1 MAKANKQTHVVDDG
15 QVDLEFD
22 EYEEKVVTAGEDDVQ
37 EEEQVASGSV
47 EEGDSDEEVE
57 QYSES
62 VQKRINRL
70 TKKMREAERN
80 EQEAIGY
87 AQQVQAESEKIKTRL
102 KQVDHGYMSE
112 YSGRIAAEEK
122 AAQDDLKQ
130 AVRSGDPDATVAAQS
145 RLTEIQVQKSKLEEA
160 KRVSD
165 ARAQQQKAAQ
175 QQQQQQQA
183 PQQQQQIQRDP
194 RAEEW
199 ARKNKWFSMAQTPDR
214 DVAMTG
220 AARAIHEVL
229 VEEEGFDPT
238 SDEYYDEID
247 LRIRDMF
254 PDKFSGSEPATKTNG
269 TARRGAQ
276 TVAGAS
282 RSRTGRNRRQVKLT
296 PSQRTI
302 AAKLGVPE
310 SEYAK
315 YVK

>member
-1 MAKANKQTHVVDDG
+1 MAKANKQKHVVDDG
-15 QVDLEFD
+15 QVDLDFD
-22 EYEEKVVTAGEDDVQ
+22 EYEETVVTTGE
-37 EEEQVASGSV
+37 EEAEEQVASSS
-47 EEGDSDEEVE
+47 EEEEEVE

-87 AQQVQAESEKIKTRL
+87 AQQVQAESEKIKSRL
-102 KQVDHGYMSE
+102 KQVDYGYMSE
-112 YSGRIAAEEK
+112 YSGRLAAEEK
-122 AAQDDLKQ
+122 AAEEDLKK
-130 AVRSGDPDATVAAQS
+130 AVRSADPEATVASQS

-160 KRVSD
+160 KRISE
-165 ARAQQQKAAQ
+165 ARAQ
-175 QQQQQQQA
+175 QQQQQ
-183 PQQQQQIQRDP
+183 PQQQQPQQQQVQRDP

-199 ARKNKWFSMAQTPDR
+199 ARKNKWFSMKNTPQR

-254 PDKFSGSEPATKTNG
+254 PDKFSDSEPASQTNG

-282 RSRTGRNRRQVKLT
+282 RSRTGRNRRQVKLS

-302 AAKLGVPE
+302 AARLGVPE

>member
-1 MAKANKQTHVVDDG
+1 MATANKQTHEVDDG
-15 QVDLEFD
+15 QVDLDFD
-22 EYEEKVVTAGEDDVQ
+22 EYEETVVTPGETE
-37 EEEQVASGSV
+37 EEEQVASGA
-47 EEGDSDEEVE
+47 EEEEVE

-112 YSGRIAAEEK
+112 YSGRLAAEEK
-122 AAQDDLKQ
+122 AAEEALKQ
-130 AVRSGDPDATVAAQS
+130 AVRSADPEATVSSQS

-160 KRVSD
+160 KRVSE
-165 ARAQQQKAAQ
+165 ARAQQQQAAQ
-175 QQQQQQQA
+175 QQQQQQQ
-183 PQQQQQIQRDP
+183 PQPQQQQPQQQQIQRDP

-199 ARKNKWFSMAQTPDR
+199 ARKNKWFSMANTPDR

-254 PDKFSGSEPATKTNG
+254 PNNFSGSEPASQTNG

-282 RSRTGRNRRQVKLT
+282 RSRTGRNRRQVKLS
-296 PSQRTI
+296 PSQRAI

>member
-1 MAKANKQTHVVDDG
+1 MAKSNKQTHVVDDG

-22 EYEEKVVTAGEDDVQ
+22 EYEEKVVTVGE
-37 EEEQVASGSV
+37 EEEQVASESV

-80 EQEAIGY
+80 EQEALGY

-130 AVRSGDPDATVAAQS
+130 AVRSADPDATVSAQS

-160 KRVSD
+160 KRVSE

-175 QQQQQQQA
+175 QQQQQQQQ
-183 PQQQQQIQRDP
+183 PPQQQIQRDP

-199 ARKNKWFSMAQTPDR
+199 ARKNKWFSMAQTPQR

-254 PDKFSGSEPATKTNG
+254 PDNFSGSEPATKTNG

>member
-1 MAKANKQTHVVDDG
+1 MATANKQTHEVDDG
-15 QVDLEFD
+15 QVDLDFD
-22 EYEEKVVTAGEDDVQ
+22 EYEETVVTPGETE
-37 EEEQVASGSV
+37 EEEQVASGA
-47 EEGDSDEEVE
+47 EEEEVE

-112 YSGRIAAEEK
+112 YSGRLAAEEK
-122 AAQDDLKQ
+122 AAEEALKQ
-130 AVRSGDPDATVAAQS
+130 AVRSADPEATVSSQS

-160 KRVSD
+160 KRVSE
-165 ARAQQQKAAQ
+165 ARAQQQQAAQ
-175 QQQQQQQA
+175 QQQQQQQQ
-183 PQQQQQIQRDP
+183 PQQQQPQQQQIQRDP

-199 ARKNKWFSMAQTPDR
+199 ARKNKWFSMANTPDR

-254 PDKFSGSEPATKTNG
+254 PNNFSGSEPASQTNG

-282 RSRTGRNRRQVKLT
+282 RSRTGRNRRQVKLS
-296 PSQRTI
+296 PSQRAI

>member
-1 MAKANKQTHVVDDG
+1 MAKSNKQTHVVDDG

-22 EYEEKVVTAGEDDVQ
+22 EYEEKVVIAGE
-37 EEEQVASGSV
+37 EEEQVATESV
-47 EEGDSDEEVE
+47 EEGDSEEEVE

-80 EQEAIGY
+80 EQEALGY

-122 AAQDDLKQ
+122 SAEEALKQ
-130 AVRSGDPDATVAAQS
+130 AVRSADPDATVSAQS

-160 KRVSD
+160 KRVSE

-175 QQQQQQQA
+175 QQQQQQQQQ
-183 PQQQQQIQRDP
+183 PQQQQQQQIQRDP

-199 ARKNKWFSMAQTPDR
+199 ARKNKWFSMAQTPQR

-254 PDKFSGSEPATKTNG
+254 PDNFSGSEPASQTNG

-282 RSRTGRNRRQVKLT
+282 RSRTGRNRRKVKLT

>member
-1 MAKANKQTHVVDDG
+1 
-15 QVDLEFD
+15 
-22 EYEEKVVTAGEDDVQ
+22 
-37 EEEQVASGSV
+37 
-47 EEGDSDEEVE
+47 
-57 QYSES
+57 
-62 VQKRINRL
+62 
-70 TKKMREAERN
+70 
-80 EQEAIGY
+80 
-87 AQQVQAESEKIKTRL
+87 
-102 KQVDHGYMSE
+102 
-112 YSGRIAAEEK
+112 
-122 AAQDDLKQ
+122 
-130 AVRSGDPDATVAAQS
+130 
-145 RLTEIQVQKSKLEEA
+145 
-160 KRVSD
+160 
-165 ARAQQQKAAQ
+165 
-175 QQQQQQQA
+175 
-183 PQQQQQIQRDP
+183 
-194 RAEEW
+194 
-199 ARKNKWFSMAQTPDR
+199 MAQTPDR

>member
-1 MAKANKQTHVVDDG
+1 MAKANKQTHEVDDG
-15 QVDLEFD
+15 QVDLDFD
-22 EYEEKVVTAGEDDVQ
+22 EYEETVVTPGEAE
-37 EEEQVASGSV
+37 EEEQVASGA
-47 EEGDSDEEVE
+47 EEEEVE

-112 YSGRIAAEEK
+112 YSGRLAAEEK
-122 AAQDDLKQ
+122 AAEEALKQ
-130 AVRSGDPDATVAAQS
+130 AVRSADPEATVSSQS

-160 KRVSD
+160 KRVSE
-165 ARAQQQKAAQ
+165 ARAQQQQAAQ
-175 QQQQQQQA
+175 QQQQQQ
-183 PQQQQQIQRDP
+183 PQQQQPPQQQIQRDP

-199 ARKNKWFSMAQTPDR
+199 ARKNKWFSMANTPDR

-254 PDKFSGSEPATKTNG
+254 PNNFSGSEPASQTNG

-282 RSRTGRNRRQVKLT
+282 RSRTGRNRRQVKLS
-296 PSQRTI
+296 PSQRAI

>member
-15 QVDLEFD
+15 QVDLDFD
-22 EYEEKVVTAGEDDVQ
+22 EYEETVVTTGGE
-37 EEEQVASGSV
+37 EAEEQVASGSV
-47 EEGDSDEEVE
+47 EEEEEVE

-70 TKKMREAERN
+70 TKKMRDAERN

-87 AQQVQAESEKIKTRL
+87 ARSVQAESEKIKTRL
-102 KQVDHGYMSE
+102 QQVDHGYMSE
-112 YSGRIAAEEK
+112 YSGRLAAEEK
-122 AAQDDLKQ
+122 AAEEALKQ
-130 AVRSGDPDATVAAQS
+130 AVRSADPDATVSSQS
-145 RLTEIQVQKSKLEEA
+145 RLTAIHVQKAKLEEA
-160 KRVSD
+160 KRVSE
-165 ARAQQQKAAQ
+165 ARQQV
-175 QQQQQQQA
+175 QQQQA
-183 PQQQQQIQRDP
+183 QVQQQPQQQPQQQQQQRDP

-199 ARKNKWFSMAQTPDR
+199 ARKNKWFSMAQTPQR

-254 PDKFSGSEPATKTNG
+254 PDNFSGSEPAARTNG

-282 RSRTGRNRRQVKLT
+282 RSRTGRTRRQVKLS
-296 PSQRTI
+296 PSQRSI

>member
-1 MAKANKQTHVVDDG
+1 MAKANKQKHVVDDG
-15 QVDLEFD
+15 QVDLDFD
-22 EYEEKVVTAGEDDVQ
+22 EYEETVVTTGE
-37 EEEQVASGSV
+37 EEAEEQVASSS
-47 EEGDSDEEVE
+47 EEEEEVE

-87 AQQVQAESEKIKTRL
+87 AQQVQAESEKIKSRL
-102 KQVDHGYMSE
+102 KQVDYGYMSE
-112 YSGRIAAEEK
+112 YSGRLAAEEK
-122 AAQDDLKQ
+122 AAEEDLKK
-130 AVRSGDPDATVAAQS
+130 AVRSADPEATVASQS

-160 KRVSD
+160 KRISE
-165 ARAQQQKAAQ
+165 ARAQ
-175 QQQQQQQA
+175 QQQQQ
-183 PQQQQQIQRDP
+183 PQQQQPQQQVQRDP

-199 ARKNKWFSMAQTPDR
+199 ARKNKWFSMKNTPQR

-254 PDKFSGSEPATKTNG
+254 PDKFSDSEPASQTNG

-282 RSRTGRNRRQVKLT
+282 RSRTGRNRRQVKLS

-302 AAKLGVPE
+302 AARLGVPE

>member
-15 QVDLEFD
+15 QVDLDFD
-22 EYEEKVVTAGEDDVQ
+22 EYEETVVTTGGE
-37 EEEQVASGSV
+37 EAEEQVASGSV
-47 EEGDSDEEVE
+47 EEEEEVE

-70 TKKMREAERN
+70 TKKMRDAERN

-87 AQQVQAESEKIKTRL
+87 ARSVQAESEKIKTRL
-102 KQVDHGYMSE
+102 QQVDHGYMSE
-112 YSGRIAAEEK
+112 YSGRLAAEEK
-122 AAQDDLKQ
+122 AAEEALKQ
-130 AVRSGDPDATVAAQS
+130 AVRSADPDATVSSQS
-145 RLTEIQVQKSKLEEA
+145 RLTAIHVQKAKLEEA
-160 KRVSD
+160 KRVSE
-165 ARAQQQKAAQ
+165 ARQQVQQQQAQVQQQPQQPQ
-175 QQQQQQQA
+175 QQQQQQ
-183 PQQQQQIQRDP
+183 QRDP

-199 ARKNKWFSMAQTPDR
+199 ARKNKWFSMAQTPQR

-254 PDKFSGSEPATKTNG
+254 PDNFSGSEPAARTNG

-282 RSRTGRNRRQVKLT
+282 RSRTGRTRRQVKLS
-296 PSQRTI
+296 PSQRSI

>member
-1 MAKANKQTHVVDDG
+1 MAKANKQKHVVDDG
-15 QVDLEFD
+15 QVDLDFD
-22 EYEEKVVTAGEDDVQ
+22 EYEETVVTTGE
-37 EEEQVASGSV
+37 EEAEEQVASSS
-47 EEGDSDEEVE
+47 EEEEEVE

-87 AQQVQAESEKIKTRL
+87 AQQVQAESEKIKSRL
-102 KQVDHGYMSE
+102 KQVDYGYMSE
-112 YSGRIAAEEK
+112 YSGRLAAEEK
-122 AAQDDLKQ
+122 AAEEDLKK
-130 AVRSGDPDATVAAQS
+130 AVRSADPEATVASQS

-160 KRVSD
+160 KRISE
-165 ARAQQQKAAQ
+165 ARAQ
-175 QQQQQQQA
+175 QQQQQ
-183 PQQQQQIQRDP
+183 PQQQQPQQQQVQRDP

-199 ARKNKWFSMAQTPDR
+199 ARKNKWFSMKNTPQR

-238 SDEYYDEID
+238 SDEYYDELD

-254 PDKFSGSEPATKTNG
+254 PDKFSDSEPASQTNG

-282 RSRTGRNRRQVKLT
+282 RSRTGRNRRQVKLS

-302 AAKLGVPE
+302 AARLGVPE

>member
-1 MAKANKQTHVVDDG
+1 MAKSNKQTHVVDDG

-22 EYEEKVVTAGEDDVQ
+22 EYEEKVVIAGE
-37 EEEQVASGSV
+37 EEEQVATESV
-47 EEGDSDEEVE
+47 EEGDSEEEVE

-80 EQEAIGY
+80 EQEALGY

-122 AAQDDLKQ
+122 SAEEALKQ
-130 AVRSGDPDATVAAQS
+130 AVRSADPDATVSAQS

-160 KRVSD
+160 KRVSE

-175 QQQQQQQA
+175 QQQQQQQQQ
-183 PQQQQQIQRDP
+183 PQQQQQQQIQRDP

-199 ARKNKWFSMAQTPDR
+199 ARKNKWFSMAQTPQR

-254 PDKFSGSEPATKTNG
+254 PDNFSGSDPATKTNG

-282 RSRTGRNRRQVKLT
+282 RSRTGRNRRKVKLT

>member
-15 QVDLEFD
+15 QVDLDFD
-22 EYEEKVVTAGEDDVQ
+22 EYEETVVTTGGE
-37 EEEQVASGSV
+37 EAEEQVASGSV
-47 EEGDSDEEVE
+47 EEEEEVE

-70 TKKMREAERN
+70 TKKMRDAERN

-87 AQQVQAESEKIKTRL
+87 ARSVQAESEKIKTRL
-102 KQVDHGYMSE
+102 QQVDHGYMSE
-112 YSGRIAAEEK
+112 YSGRLAAEEK
-122 AAQDDLKQ
+122 AAEEALKQ
-130 AVRSGDPDATVAAQS
+130 AVRSADPDATVSSQS
-145 RLTEIQVQKSKLEEA
+145 RLTAIHVQKAKLEEA
-160 KRVSD
+160 KRVSE
-165 ARAQQQKAAQ
+165 ARQQV
-175 QQQQQQQA
+175 QQQQA
-183 PQQQQQIQRDP
+183 QVQQQPQQQPQQQQQQRDP

-199 ARKNKWFSMAQTPDR
+199 ARKNKWFSMAQTPQR

-254 PDKFSGSEPATKTNG
+254 PDNFSGSEPSARTNG

-282 RSRTGRNRRQVKLT
+282 RSRTGRTRRQVKLS
-296 PSQRTI
+296 PSQRSI

>member
-1 MAKANKQTHVVDDG
+1 MAKSNKQTHVVDDG
-15 QVDLEFD
+15 QVDLEFE
-22 EYEEKVVTAGEDDVQ
+22 EYEEKVVIAGE
-37 EEEQVASGSV
+37 EKEQVATESV
-47 EEGDSDEEVE
+47 EGGDSEEEVE

-80 EQEAIGY
+80 EQEALGY

-122 AAQDDLKQ
+122 SAEEALKQ
-130 AVRSGDPDATVAAQS
+130 AVRSADPDATVSAQS

-160 KRVSD
+160 KRVSE
-165 ARAQQQKAAQ
+165 ARAQHQKAAQ
-175 QQQQQQQA
+175 QQPQ
-183 PQQQQQIQRDP
+183 PQQPPQQQIQRDP

-254 PDKFSGSEPATKTNG
+254 PDNFSGSEPAARTNG
-269 TARRGAQ
+269 TAKRGAQ

>member
-1 MAKANKQTHVVDDG
+1 
-15 QVDLEFD
+15 
-22 EYEEKVVTAGEDDVQ
+22 
-37 EEEQVASGSV
+37 
-47 EEGDSDEEVE
+47 
-57 QYSES
+57 
-62 VQKRINRL
+62 
-70 TKKMREAERN
+70 MREAERN
-80 EQEAIGY
+80 EQEALGY

-122 AAQDDLKQ
+122 SAEEALKQ
-130 AVRSGDPDATVAAQS
+130 AVRSADPDATVSAQS

-160 KRVSD
+160 KRVSE
-165 ARAQQQKAAQ
+165 ARAQHQKAAQ
-175 QQQQQQQA
+175 QQPQ
-183 PQQQQQIQRDP
+183 PQQPPQQQIQRDP

-254 PDKFSGSEPATKTNG
+254 PDNFSGSEPAARTNG

>member
-15 QVDLEFD
+15 QVDLDFD
-22 EYEEKVVTAGEDDVQ
+22 EYEETVVTTGGE
-37 EEEQVASGSV
+37 EAEEQVASGSV
-47 EEGDSDEEVE
+47 EEEEEVE

-70 TKKMREAERN
+70 TKKMRDAERN

-87 AQQVQAESEKIKTRL
+87 ARSVQAESEKIKTRL
-102 KQVDHGYMSE
+102 QQVDHGYMSE
-112 YSGRIAAEEK
+112 YSGRLAAEEK
-122 AAQDDLKQ
+122 AAEEALKQ
-130 AVRSGDPDATVAAQS
+130 AVRSADPDATVSSQS
-145 RLTEIQVQKSKLEEA
+145 RLTAIHVQKAKLEEA
-160 KRVSD
+160 KRVSE
-165 ARAQQQKAAQ
+165 ARQQV
-175 QQQQQQQA
+175 QQQQA
-183 PQQQQQIQRDP
+183 QVQQQPQPQQQPQQQRDP

-199 ARKNKWFSMAQTPDR
+199 ARKNKWFSMAQTPQR

-254 PDKFSGSEPATKTNG
+254 PDNFSGSEPAARTNG

-282 RSRTGRNRRQVKLT
+282 RSRTGRTRRQVKLS
-296 PSQRTI
+296 PSQRSI

>member
-1 MAKANKQTHVVDDG
+1 MAKANKQKHVVDDG
-15 QVDLEFD
+15 QVDLDFD
-22 EYEEKVVTAGEDDVQ
+22 EYEETVVTTGE
-37 EEEQVASGSV
+37 EEAEEQVASSS
-47 EEGDSDEEVE
+47 EEEEEVE

-87 AQQVQAESEKIKTRL
+87 AQQVQAESEKIKSRL
-102 KQVDHGYMSE
+102 KQVDYGYMSE
-112 YSGRIAAEEK
+112 YSGRLAAEEK
-122 AAQDDLKQ
+122 AAEEELKK
-130 AVRSGDPDATVAAQS
+130 AVRSADPEATVASQS

-160 KRVSD
+160 KRISE
-165 ARAQQQKAAQ
+165 ARAQ
-175 QQQQQQQA
+175 QQQQQ
-183 PQQQQQIQRDP
+183 PQQQQPQQQQPQQQQVQRDP

-199 ARKNKWFSMAQTPDR
+199 ARKNKWFSMKNTPQR

-254 PDKFSGSEPATKTNG
+254 PDKFSDSEPASQTNG

-282 RSRTGRNRRQVKLT
+282 RSRTGRNRRQVKLS

-302 AAKLGVPE
+302 AARLGVPE